1 MKKSFLK
8 RAIAS
13 AVAVP
18 LALTQCLM
26 PVLAVEVPTE
36 IAVAA
41 DTAVTTHLTADSFT
55 YIPKDKLE
63 SNWNDVF
70 SGILLMQQ
78 DFTRPLDPT
87 VVSDFVVAN
96 AGRYKDFAARVC
108 TKLKDTTVS
117 YTLGGGLVVK
127 GHVDDVGNIIAEE
140 VQQRVDVVIADVIK
154 EYGDNVDFSPIQ
166 HIDFS
171 SVHASADVE
180 ITVDPAGI
188 AGNKTANLS
197 YKIVADDG
205 NTYTIEGENSFIN
218 YVSDK
223 YQEVRAAVVAANDKV
238 FVDVRARLDEAQV
251 KLKDAKAKLAE
262 AKDKLD
268 EAEANGV
275 NVDEA
280 KADYEAKKAE
290 LADAE
295 AQLNQAEIDYKD
307 AGGDAD
313 SKLNKILAGYDDK
326 INKAVDMY
334 AKGLEKVGNVHAK
347 GTSLEDALSKYKD
360 EYTAKFNKKYPNAY
374 DRLEKHLNK
383 IPTSAS
389 NAVNKKGVKKF
400 YNSIMESVKDM
411 IPESV
416 EVDVNL
422 DELAA
427 IFDNLYNV
435 SIDTDDTTGTIVG
448 YMKDDQLAEV
458 AAYYKEQG
466 KEVVSSV
473 KEVTAKFPTSG
484 EGNIYYNVKR
494 IIELKD
500 IESTTTTTVTTTNS
514 ETTVT
519 TVTSDSE
526 TGSDTT
532 VTTVTSDSETSSD
545 TTVTTVTSGSGT
557 GTETTASTGSDTG
570 TETTVTTVTSGS
582 GSGTGTETTASTGS
596 DTGTE
601 TTVTT
606 VTSGSGTGT
615 ETTVSTGSDTGTE
628 TTVTTVTSGS
638 GTGTET
644 TVSTATSGSGTGT
657 ETTVSTA
664 TSGSGTGT
672 GTTVTTVT
680 SGSGTGTETTVYAYK
695 VVVEGD
701 GFYYSHD
708 DENFS
713 DKEGFSVVAVN
724 DDGTETPLS
733 ADEYTLNFNTPV
745 AAFESKSDIVNWTLN
760 DFKYEI
766 YATVGDEES
775 SRAIVYIGRKGDADL
790 DNIVNSSDST
800 SILKYYAAHSADK
813 DDPLYSEAN
822 PLYESFALFLA
833 ETDGDGIINSS
844 DSSNVLN
851 YYAQHSANKLKT
863 QADIKAFWQEFLPA
877 KTEE

>member
-26 PVLAVEVPTE
+26 PVLAVEVPTD

-55 YIPKDKLE
+55 YIPANELE
-63 SNWNDVF
+63 SNWNEVF
-70 SGILLMQQ
+70 SGILAAQQ
-78 DFTRPLDPT
+78 DFTRPLDPS
-87 VVSDFVVAN
+87 VISDFVIAN
-96 AGRYKDFAARVC
+96 AGRYKDFAARIC
-108 TKLKDTTVS
+108 TKLKDTKVS

-140 VQQRVDVVIADVIK
+140 VQQRVDAVIADVVK

-180 ITVDPAGI
+180 ITVDPAAI
-188 AGNKTANLS
+188 MAGSKTANLS

-205 NTYTIEGENSFIN
+205 NTYTLEGENSFIN

-223 YQEVRAAVVAANDKV
+223 YQEVKAAVVAANDKV
-238 FVDVRARLDEAQV
+238 FNDVRVRLDEAQV
-251 KLKDAKAKLAE
+251 KLADAKTKLAD
-262 AKDKLD
+262 AKTKLD

-280 KADYEAKKAE
+280 RADYEAKKAE
-290 LADAE
+290 FADAE
-295 AQLNQAEIDYKD
+295 SKLNQAEIDYKE

-326 INKAVDMY
+326 MDEAIKIY

-347 GTSLEDALSKYKD
+347 GDSLEDALSKYKD
-360 EYTAKFNKKYPNAY
+360 EYTTKFNKKYPNAY

-389 NAVNKKGVKKF
+389 DAVNKKGVKKF
-400 YNSIMESVKDM
+400 YNDIMASVQDM

-416 EVDVNL
+416 EVNIDL

-427 IFDNLYNV
+427 IFDNLYKV
-435 SIDTDDTTGTIVG
+435 SIDTDDTTGTILG
-448 YMKDDQLAEV
+448 YMDDDQLAEV
-458 AAYYKEQG
+458 EAYYKTQG
-466 KEVVSSV
+466 KTVKSSV
-473 KEVTAKFPTSG
+473 KEVTVKFPTSG
-484 EGNIYYNVKR
+484 EGSIYYNVKR
-494 IIELKD
+494 IVELED
-500 IESTTTTTVTTTNS
+500 IESTTTTTVTTTTT

-519 TVTSDSE
+519 TVTSDSDTDTE
-526 TGSDTT
+526 TTA
-532 VTTVTSDSETSSD
+532 TTVTSDSD
-545 TTVTTVTSGSGT
+545 T
-557 GTETTASTGSDTG
+557 D

-582 GSGTGTETTASTGS
+582 ETGTTATSGSDTDTETTVTTVTSESGTGTETSGSETGTTATSGS

-615 ETTVSTGSDTGTE
+615 ETSGSETGT
-628 TTVTTVTSGS
+628 
-638 GTGTET
+638 
-644 TVSTATSGSGTGT
+644 TATSGSD
-657 ETTVSTA
+657 
-664 TSGSGTGT
+664 TGT

-680 SGSGTGTETTVYAYK
+680 SGSDTGTGTTVTTVTSGSDTGTETTVYAYK
-695 VVVEGD
+695 VIVED
-701 GFYYSHD
+701 NSFYYSHD
-708 DENFS
+708 DESFS
-713 DKEGFSVVAVN
+713 DKEGFSVVSVN

-733 ADEYTLNFNTPV
+733 ADEYTLNFNTP
-745 AAFESKSDIVNWTLN
+745 ADAFESKSHVEKWTLN
-760 DFKYEI
+760 DFKFEI

-775 SRAIVYIGRKGDADL
+775 SRAIVYIGKKGDADL
-790 DNIVNSSDST
+790 NNVIDSSDSSNMLT
-800 SILKYYAAHSADK
+800 YYAALSAHK
-813 DDPLYSEAN
+813 EMPLYSEAD
-822 PLYESFALFLA
+822 PLYESFAIFLA
-833 ETDGDGIINSS
+833 ENNGDEIIDSS
-844 DSSNVLN
+844 DASNVLDF
-851 YYAQHSANKLKT
+851 YARSSAHKLNT
-863 QADIKAFWQEFLPA
+863 QADIKAFWQEFLPE